1 MSTRIVAVLVPFILL
16 AAGVVGHAGN
26 LLTSAPARNPDGS
39 VNALIEIPA
48 GTNAKWEVNEEG
60 VLEWEMKDGKPRV
73 VRYLAYPGSYGMVP
87 GTLQS
92 PKDGGDGDPLDV
104 IVLGPALERG
114 ALIPVRLIGV
124 LRLRDD
130 DERDDKLIAV
140 QPGSPLGDVS
150 GLSELDERHPGVS
163 RILEIWFEN
172 YKGPGRIESGG
183 FADRAEA
190 VRILDRAVASF
201 RHEHATP

>member
-1 MSTRIVAVLVPFILL
+1 
-16 AAGVVGHAGN
+16 
-26 LLTSAPARNPDGS
+26 
-39 VNALIEIPA
+39 
-48 GTNAKWEVNEEG
+48 
-60 VLEWEMKDGKPRV
+60 
-73 VRYLAYPGSYGMVP
+73 
-87 GTLQS
+87 
-92 PKDGGDGDPLDV
+92 
-104 IVLGPALERG
+104 VLGPALERG

-140 QPGSPLGDVS
+140 QPGSPLGDIS
-150 GLSELDERHPGVS
+150 GLGELDELHPGVS